1 MRAQDAVG
9 LGVCQHLHKPVGIVD
24 RAGAPVGLKEEFA
37 GLILDAFFVQLGG
50 RFADACDL
58 RIGIND
64 VGDRVIKYM
73 RAHAVHAL
81 DADNTLVFGEVGEHR
96 AGDDVADGVDA
107 FDRGFVVAVDL
118 DKAARVGLQADI
130 FQAEPVG
137 IRPAPDRHHQL
148 AALKR
153 LGRALFAVARL
164 IGHRDRLAVDLRA
177 GDFRVHDEVKPLLGE
192 DILGL
197 LHDFGVRASA
207 QDLGQILDDRDL
219 GTQARP
225 YRAQLQA
232 DDTRANDDEMLGDFG
247 ELQRPGRVDYGLFI
261 VLDARN
267 RRRLGA
273 GGDENLFGLKRLR
286 LAVFLGDD
294 DCIFVMN
301 RRGAVDPVDLILA
314 EEKLDAA
321 GQAVDDLAFAGEHLP
336 KIELNAAHVDAVL
349 GQLAVGVVEF
359 MARLEQGL

>member
-1 MRAQDAVG
+1 
-9 LGVCQHLHKPVGIVD
+9 
-24 RAGAPVGLKEEFA
+24 
-37 GLILDAFFVQLGG
+37 
-50 RFADACDL
+50 
-58 RIGIND
+58 
-64 VGDRVIKYM
+64 M

-96 AGDDVADGVDA
+96 AGDDVADGIDA

-118 DKAARVGLQADI
+118 DKAARVGLQTDI
-130 FQAEPVG
+130 LQPEPFG

-164 IGHRDRLAVDLRA
+164 IGHRDRLAIDLRA

-197 LHDFGVRASA
+197 LHDFGVGASA
-207 QDLGQILDDRDL
+207 QDLGQILDDRDP

-232 DDTRANDDEMLGDFG
+232 DDARTDDDEVLGDLVEF
-247 ELQRPGRVDYGLFI
+247 QRPGRVDDGLFI

-294 DCIFVMN
+294 DRIFVLN
-301 RRGAVDPVDLILA
+301 GRRAVDPVDLIFT
-314 EEKLDAA
+314 EEKFDAA
-321 GQAVDDLAFAGEHLP
+321 GQAVDDLAFAREHFSKVEFDP
-336 KIELNAAHVDAVL
+336 ADVDAML